1 MFKFWDL
8 AVMSLCMQ
16 FLMSFLWVPL
26 AAYAHSLGWHSAF
39 LSKAFALCVGCRF
52 APNALVVRLGAPT
65 ELGMVGCVSLGYVV
79 ALLWPT
85 ERWAL
90 FTLAAGSG
98 MFFPRACV
106 ALHMKAVTNGDID
119 DLSLAAKRCAS
130 ARALAS
136 VLNYTLIPCVY
147 MKCGWTGVCCLAL
160 CFSTV
165 YLLLSLKLNVFGPCS
180 KAHAAGAC
188 SKMME
193 DHRGSTCND
202 GLPKKRKIMWIDWA
216 MSALFVSTELQTN
229 TFASVMPTILMER
242 FSLSPWRAGFC
253 LAACYCCAMVYLSS
267 LSWLPKILNPPRPVN
282 LVWAY
287 FAIAVSGLLMA
298 AACKLS
304 LMAGLAM
311 IILGAILFT
320 TAVQVAQTIMQECMT
335 AVMTLPD
342 ASWVMGFSEVFGCF
356 VGIVGSYS
364 GQMSLSVAAWAPFM
378 LMAAGAVASWLM
390 LLVSLAVRAKERTK
404 RGIYFNEWEEQQS
417 TPKILLALLGL
428 DEVFHGR
435 RQRRTVSYI
444 TAELSCR
451 SDPDHEPI
459 CDATATTP

>member
-8 AVMSLCMQ
+8 ALMSLCMQ

-52 APNALVVRLGAPT
+52 APNALVAHLGAPT
-65 ELGMVGCVSLGYVV
+65 ELGMVCCVSLGYVV

-106 ALHMKAVTNGDID
+106 ALHMKAVTNGDIE

-147 MKCGWTGVCCLAL
+147 MKCGWSGVCYLAL
-160 CFSTV
+160 CFSTI
-165 YLLLSLKLNVFGPCS
+165 YFMLSLKFNVLGHCS
-180 KAHAAGAC
+180 NATVAGSC
-188 SKMME
+188 LKMI
-193 DHRGSTCND
+193 DDRGGDMCKD
-202 GLPKKRKIMWIDWA
+202 EVPKKKIMWIDWA

-229 TFASVMPTILMER
+229 TFASVMPTILMDR
-242 FSLSPWRAGFC
+242 FSLSPSHAGFC

-267 LSWLPKILNPPRPVN
+267 LSWLPKTLNPPRPVN

-287 FAIAVSGLLMA
+287 FAIALSGLLMA
-298 AACKLS
+298 GACKLS
-304 LMAGLAM
+304 LAAGLAM
-311 IILGAILFT
+311 ISLGAVLFT

-335 AVMTLPD
+335 AVMTLRD

-364 GQMSLSVAAWAPFM
+364 GQMSLSVGTWAPFS

-390 LLVSLAVRAKERTK
+390 LVVSLAVRAKERTK
-404 RGIYFNEWEEQQS
+404 RGIYFNEWEEHQS
-417 TPKILLALLGL
+417 TSKNLLALIGI
-428 DEVFHGR
+428 DEMFQGR
-435 RQRRTVSYI
+435 RQRRTMSYI

-451 SDPDHEPI
+451 NDPDHEPI
-459 CDATATTP
+459 GDATSATP

>member
-1 MFKFWDL
+1 
-8 AVMSLCMQ
+8 
-16 FLMSFLWVPL
+16 
-26 AAYAHSLGWHSAF
+26 
-39 LSKAFALCVGCRF
+39 
-52 APNALVVRLGAPT
+52 
-65 ELGMVGCVSLGYVV
+65 
-79 ALLWPT
+79 
-85 ERWAL
+85 
-90 FTLAAGSG
+90 
-98 MFFPRACV
+98 
-106 ALHMKAVTNGDID
+106 
-119 DLSLAAKRCAS
+119 
-130 ARALAS
+130 
-136 VLNYTLIPCVY
+136 
-147 MKCGWTGVCCLAL
+147 
-160 CFSTV
+160 
-165 YLLLSLKLNVFGPCS
+165 
-180 KAHAAGAC
+180 
-188 SKMME
+188 
-193 DHRGSTCND
+193 
-202 GLPKKRKIMWIDWA
+202 
-216 MSALFVSTELQTN
+216 
-229 TFASVMPTILMER
+229 
-242 FSLSPWRAGFC
+242 
-253 LAACYCCAMVYLSS
+253 
-267 LSWLPKILNPPRPVN
+267 
-282 LVWAY
+282 
-287 FAIAVSGLLMA
+287 MA